1 MKKIIALTSLIM
13 LAGSTAVYA
22 KDATAIATGK
32 NVAKSEASEKIDM
45 KDVSLIIGHEIGK
58 GFKSQG
64 IDIDVKEFEKGLN
77 SGFYGKP
84 ARISEEKSKEIMQ
97 NFQQQMIKKGQE
109 KIKAEGEENLK
120 LSDAFMM
127 AIEKLPVVK
136 KAAEGVYYQIIKS
149 GSGKTPK
156 ETDTVTVEYT
166 GTTPAKAFSETKD
179 ALAKIKQGELLG
191 EEFDSSKRT
200 GKPAVFPLDQVIPCW
215 TEALSKLPVGAEAII
230 YCSPKTAYGEMAPP
244 QIGPNQVLSF
254 KVNLLKAE
262 EDKSN
267 SDDKGNVAAP
277 AA

>member
-64 IDIDVKEFEKGLN
+64 VDIDVKEFEKGLN
-77 SGFYGKP
+77 SGFYGKRS
-84 ARISEEKSKEIMQ
+84 RISEEKSKEIMQ

-109 KIKAEGEENLK
+109 KIKAEGEANLK
-120 LSDAFMM
+120 LSDAFMA
-127 AIEKLPVVK
+127 AIEKLPIIK
-136 KAAEGVYYQIIKS
+136 KAAEGVYYQIIKN

-156 ETDTVTVEYT
+156 ATDTVTVEYT
-166 GTTPAKAFSETKD
+166 GTTPAKAFSETEGG
-179 ALAKIKQGELLG
+179 LAKIKQGELLG

-254 KVNLLKAE
+254 KVNLLKVE
-262 EDKSN
+262 KE
-267 SDDKGNVAAP
+267 DKGNVAAP